1 KWRKLF
7 PGNKVPLE
15 QALEIARQIA
25 SALDY
30 AHGQRIIHRDVKP
43 SNVVVETKK
52 GGGLAARVLDFGLA
66 AEIRSSMGRV
76 SREVRDTSGT
86 RPYMAPE
93 QWLGEKQGLASDQYA
108 LAVLVHELLTG
119 EVPFA
124 SAFGTGD
131 FELMKSAVTTIPFA
145 APEELPQPVRSALE
159 RALAKKSAERFA
171 SCGTFVAALE
181 GEGTAAMPPGGTGR
195 ESPAPQ
201 RQPDASPP
209 IDRPKPPSKKSKLVR
224 RRILAILAGVGFLV
238 FWGLWHTATRDREA
252 RLEEK
257 VQLWEGGPYWASKNL
272 GADKPEEYGLYFWW
286 GDTEGHRPSGTTF
299 DFNFSE
305 SNTPTYGKDISTL
318 RSEGWIVSKNGTYVL
333 APEHDA
339 AHVKWG
345 GGWRMPTEQ
354 ELTDLNGKC
363 DWRWT
368 TRNGVNGYVV
378 RGRGAYVSNSIFLPA
393 AGYGRGY
400 SLDRAGSFGGY
411 WSSVPRSDSSYGSR
425 GLYFYSG
432 GHLTYSSDRYYGFS
446 VRPVQGFTK

>member
-1 KWRKLF
+1 
-7 PGNKVPLE
+7 
-15 QALEIARQIA
+15 
-25 SALDY
+25 
-30 AHGQRIIHRDVKP
+30 
-43 SNVVVETKK
+43 
-52 GGGLAARVLDFGLA
+52 
-66 AEIRSSMGRV
+66 M
-76 SREVRDTSGT
+76 
-86 RPYMAPE
+86 
-93 QWLGEKQGLASDQYA
+93 
-108 LAVLVHELLTG
+108 
-119 EVPFA
+119 
-124 SAFGTGD
+124 
-131 FELMKSAVTTIPFA
+131 
-145 APEELPQPVRSALE
+145 
-159 RALAKKSAERFA
+159 
-171 SCGTFVAALE
+171 
-181 GEGTAAMPPGGTGR
+181 
-195 ESPAPQ
+195 
-201 RQPDASPP
+201 
-209 IDRPKPPSKKSKLVR
+209 
-224 RRILAILAGVGFLV
+224 AILAGVGFLV

-393 AGYGRGY
+393 AGYGCGT
-400 SLDRAGSFGGY
+400 SLFTAGSYGYY
-411 WSSVPRSDSSYGSR
+411 WSSVSYSDYYYSRS
-425 GLYFYSG
+425 LHFYSG
-432 GHLTYSSDRYYGFS
+432 RHYTYDYYRFYGFS